1 MQANAM
7 TTEAR
12 TAAGGKGGISSF
24 LSIQD
29 IFSLLNA
36 AGGLLCVFFSIRG
49 NFFIAVLFLPLCVVC
64 DYLDGKIGRWI
75 GTPHEFGKELD
86 SLSDVIGF
94 GIAPAV
100 FAYTYAAQDV
110 WLTLVLV
117 IFVLCGILRLARF
130 NVINLKGVYIGTPIT
145 LNGLI
150 VPLIYFA
157 MLPTRYY
164 AMIFLLS
171 AAFMISP
178 LRIKKLV

>member
-1 MQANAM
+1 MN
-7 TTEAR
+7 TEAK
-12 TAAGGKGGISSF
+12 TAAGEKRGIGSF

-29 IFSLLNA
+29 LFTLINA
-36 AGGLLCVFFSIRG
+36 ASGLLCVFFSMRG
-49 NFFIAVLFLPLCVVC
+49 HFALAVLFLPLSVVC
-64 DYLDGKIGRWI
+64 DYLDGKLGRWI

-86 SLSDVIGF
+86 SLSDVVGF

-100 FAYTYAAQDV
+100 FAYAYAAQDV
-110 WLTLVLV
+110 WLIPVLVL
-117 IFVLCGILRLARF
+117 FVLCGILRLARF

-157 MLPTRYY
+157 RLPTRYY
-164 AMIFLLS
+164 ALVFLLS
-171 AAFMISP
+171 AGLMISP